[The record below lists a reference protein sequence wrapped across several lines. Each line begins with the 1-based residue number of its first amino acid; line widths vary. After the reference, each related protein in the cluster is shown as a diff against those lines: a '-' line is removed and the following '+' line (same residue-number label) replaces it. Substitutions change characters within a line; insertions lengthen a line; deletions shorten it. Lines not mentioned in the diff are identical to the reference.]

1 MPSEPV
7 PALLDR
13 ERERAAL
20 DGLLEDLQLGRGGAL
35 VVRGEAGV
43 GKSALLEYVAG
54 AAADMRVA
62 RAAGVESEMEL
73 AFAGL
78 HLLCAPL
85 LDRLG
90 DLPGPQRDALGVAFG
105 LREGGAPDRFMVG
118 LAVLTLL
125 AEVAEER
132 PLLCVV
138 DDAQW
143 LDQASAQ
150 VLGFAARRLLAE
162 PVGLIFAARE
172 PGEQFRG
179 LPDLEVRGLPDQHA
193 RALLASAVRV
203 RLDEQVRDRIVAETN
218 GNPLALLELPRG
230 LSPTQLT
237 AGFGLV
243 GAQAVPARIE
253 QGFRKRLEALPA
265 GTRSLLLVAAAE
277 PAGDPVLVLRAAG
290 RLGIPASAA
299 EAASADRLL
308 EIGTRVRFRHPL
320 VRSAVYSSASVPE
333 RRAAHQAL
341 AEVTDRDRDPDRR
354 AWHLA
359 AAAPGPDEA
368 VAAELERSAGR
379 AQARGGMA
387 AAAAF
392 LRRAVDLTGEPARRS
407 ERALVAAQASVL
419 AGAFNAAAELLAV
432 AATGPLDELQQARVS
447 LLRGQL
453 AFASSMGSDAP
464 ALLVKAAQQLEPLDA
479 ALARQ
484 TYLDAWAAALLAG
497 QFAGAGSLHEV
508 ARSARSA
515 PPPAA
520 APRPS
525 DLLLDGLAVLV
536 TEGHARAAPLL
547 RQAAHVF
554 AEDEITLEEGLRYGW
569 LAADVAVTVWDEE
582 YWRAIVARQL
592 QSVREADLLV
602 DLPIWV
608 QGVAINEILRGDFAA
623 AASLIAEAE
632 AIAAATGSGFARYA
646 AVCLAGLRGAEA
658 EAWPLIEAVIT
669 DSRAAGQGLGV
680 QWSQWVSAIL
690 YNSLGRYEQAR
701 AEAQQA
707 AEQPPELII
716 SMWALPELIEAASR
730 SGQTALAAGAL
741 GRLAEATSTGQSDWG
756 PGIHARCRALLSDG
770 QDAEGWY
777 REAVGR
783 LSRTGFRPELA
794 RAHLLY
800 GEWLRREGRR
810 TDARAQ
816 LRTAHDMFDAIGMEA
831 FAERAR
837 RELLATG
844 ETVRKRTAGPHDQLT
859 PQEAQIARLAR
870 AGLSNQEIG
879 AQLFLSA
886 RTVEWHL
893 SKVFTKLEISSRRQ
907 LQQALPDRA
916 SAGPMT

>member
-1 MPSEPV
+1 MPSEPM

-20 DGLLEDLQLGRGGAL
+20 DGLLGDLRSGRGGAL

-62 RAAGVESEMEL
+62 QAAGVESEMEL
-73 AFAGL
+73 AFASV

-85 LDRLG
+85 LDRLE

-105 LREGGAPDRFMVG
+105 LRAGGAPDRFLVA

-125 AEVAEER
+125 SEVAEER

-150 VLGFAARRLLAE
+150 VLAFAARRLLAE
-162 PVGLIFAARE
+162 PVGLVFAARE

-193 RALLASAVRV
+193 RALLDSAVRI
-203 RLDEQVRDRIVAETN
+203 RLDEQVRDRILAETN

-230 LSPTQLT
+230 LSPTQL
-237 AGFGLV
+237 AGGFGLV

-253 QGFRKRLEALPA
+253 QGFRRRLEALPA
-265 GTRSLLLVAAAE
+265 DTRSLMLVAAAE
-277 PAGDPVLVLRAAG
+277 PAGDPVLVWRAAG
-290 RLGIPASAA
+290 RLGIPAAA
-299 EAASADRLL
+299 AVAASADGLL
-308 EIGTRVRFRHPL
+308 EISARVRFRHPL
-320 VRSAVYSSASVPE
+320 VRSAVYSAASLPQ
-333 RRAAHQAL
+333 RRAAHRAL

-359 AAAPGPDEA
+359 AAAPGPDEE

-392 LRRAVDLTGEPARRS
+392 LQRAVDLTAEPARRS

-419 AGAFNAAAELLAV
+419 AGAFDAAAELLAV
-432 AATGPLDELQQARVS
+432 AAAGPLDELQQARAS
-447 LLRGQL
+447 LLRGQI

-484 TYLDAWAAALLAG
+484 TYLDAWGAALLAG

-508 ARSARSA
+508 ARAARSA
-515 PPPAA
+515 PPPAG

-525 DLLLDGLAVLV
+525 DLLLDALAVLV
-536 TEGHARAAPLL
+536 TEGRARAAPLL
-547 RQAAHVF
+547 RRAARVF
-554 AEDEITLEEGLRYGW
+554 AEDEITVEEGLRYGW
-569 LAADVAVTVWDEE
+569 LAADAAVTVWEEE

-592 QSVREADLLV
+592 QSVREAGLLV

-608 QGVAINEILRGDFAA
+608 QGMALDEIWRGDFAA

-632 AIAAATGSGFARYA
+632 AITAATGSGFARYA
-646 AVCLAGLRGAEA
+646 AVFLAGLRGAEA
-658 EAWPLIEAVIT
+658 EAWPLIEAVVT
-669 DSRAAGQGLGV
+669 DSRAAGQGMGV

-690 YNSLGRYEQAR
+690 YNSLGRYEQAL
-701 AEAQQA
+701 AEARQA
-707 AEQPPELII
+707 AEQAPELDV
-716 SMWALPELIEAASR
+716 SMLAVPELIEAASR
-730 SGQTALAAGAL
+730 TGQTAAGRRRARPAGRGDQHRPDRL
-741 GRLAEATSTGQSDWG
+741 GAGDL
-756 PGIHARCRALLSDG
+756 RALPG
-770 QDAEGWY
+770 AAQ
-777 REAVGR
+777 RRRGR
-783 LSRTGFRPELA
+783 RGLLSRGGRP
-794 RAHLLY
+794 
-800 GEWLRREGRR
+800 
-810 TDARAQ
+810 AQ
-816 LRTAHDMFDAIGMEA
+816 
-831 FAERAR
+831 
-837 RELLATG
+837 
-844 ETVRKRTAGPHDQLT
+844 PH
-859 PQEAQIARLAR
+859 R
-870 AGLSNQEIG
+870 
-879 AQLFLSA
+879 LSA
-886 RTVEWHL
+886 RTGP
-893 SKVFTKLEISSRRQ
+893 RAP
-907 LQQALPDRA
+907 ALR
-916 SAGPMT
+916 